1 METATVFSTMDFHHI
16 MIVVR
21 SQHPQKL
28 DAISTTMIIIVVP
41 KKNLATKGKETATR
55 TMTASGI

>member
-1 METATVFSTMDFHHI
+1 MEKAIAFLTWDFHHL

-21 SQHPQKL
+21 SQPPLKL

-41 KKNLATKGKETATR
+41 NKTLAPKGKETATR
-55 TMTASGI
+55 TMTA

>member
-1 METATVFSTMDFHHI
+1 
-16 MIVVR
+16 MIVAK
-21 SQHPQKL
+21 SHLPLKL

-55 TMTASGI
+55 TMTA

>member
-1 METATVFSTMDFHHI
+1 

-28 DAISTTMIIIVVP
+28 NAISTTTIIIVVP
-41 KKNLATKGKETATR
+41 NKNLAPKGKETAMR
-55 TMTASGI
+55 TMTA

>member
-1 METATVFSTMDFHHI
+1 

-28 DAISTTMIIIVVP
+28 DAISTTMTIIVVP
-41 KKNLATKGKETATR
+41 NKTLATKGKETATR